1 MAMSDKVKL
10 SDYVARFL
18 AEQGVDTVF
27 ALSGGASLHLI
38 HSVEAHPDLQLVCP
52 LHEQAAAAAADG
64 YSRLSGRFGVAVTT
78 SGPGATN
85 LITGICCSYYDSV
98 PTLFITGQ
106 VSTFRMVGDTGVRQ
120 IGFQETPTVSLVSPV
135 TKYAVTITDPSRI
148 RFELEKAVFMMH
160 SGRPGPALV
169 DIPDNLQ
176 REMIEPGSLEGF
188 RPPVPPTRRFFSA
201 AARKSTVLSLLAAA
215 ERPVIVAG
223 WGVALSGLQAQ
234 FRAFARATGIPVA
247 LTWGAA
253 DLLADDDP
261 LNVGRFG
268 THGARHANFAVQN
281 SDLVLSL
288 GSRLDT
294 KSTGSPVNTFARAA
308 KKIVLDI
315 DANELGK
322 FAKFGLE
329 TDLLIEDDLRIFF
342 DLFSEAELEATV
354 GMREPWLA
362 KIAHWKASLG
372 EFDRNLRAQFSGLN
386 PYDFVT
392 QLSRLAPADAT
403 VVVDTGC
410 AIAWVMQSWEVRS
423 GQRVLHDCNNTAM
436 GWSLGA
442 ALGCHFAE
450 PERPLLV
457 IIGDGSIMMTL
468 QELASIRK
476 HGIPVKIFLLNNSG
490 YAMIQ
495 QTQDQWLG
503 SRYVAS
509 SVAGGL
515 GFPDFGQIAQAFG
528 YKYVE
533 ICERTDVSEILR
545 SNLGSDDP
553 VLFEVVIP
561 PSARVVPQVK
571 FGRPNEDME
580 PLLPRDMFS
589 AQMLI
594 DR

>member
-1 MAMSDKVKL
+1 MSSELKL

-18 AEQGVDTVF
+18 AKQGVDTVF

-85 LITGICCSYYDSV
+85 LITGICCSFYDSV

-135 TKYAVTITDPSRI
+135 TKYAVTVTDPGRI
-148 RFELEKAVFMMH
+148 RHELEKAVFIMK
-160 SGRPGPALV
+160 SGRPGPVLV

-176 REMIEPGSLEGF
+176 REMIEAGSLESF
-188 RPPVPPTRRFFSA
+188 RPPAAPVRRFASA
-201 AARKSTVLSLLAAA
+201 AVSKPTVLSLLAAA

-223 WGVALSGLQAQ
+223 WGVVLAGVQEQ
-234 FRAFARATGIPVA
+234 FRTFVRATGMPVA

-253 DLLADDDP
+253 DLLVDEDP
-261 LNVGRFG
+261 LNIGRFG
-268 THGARHANFAVQN
+268 THGVRHANFAVQN
-281 SDLVLSL
+281 ADLVLSL

-308 KKIVLDI
+308 KKIVIDI

-329 TDLLIEDDLRIFF
+329 ADMLIEDDLRNFL
-342 DLFSEAELEATV
+342 DLFSVVELEATV
-354 GMREPWLA
+354 RRREPWLA
-362 KIAHWKASLG
+362 KIARWRADLG
-372 EFDRNLRAQFSGLN
+372 EFDRNRRRQISGLN
-386 PYDFVT
+386 PYEFVT
-392 QLSRLAPADAT
+392 QLSRLAPDNAT

-410 AIAWVMQSWEVRS
+410 AIAWVMQAWEVRF

-442 ALGCHFAE
+442 ALGCYFAE
-450 PERPLLV
+450 PERPLLI

-476 HGIPVKIFLLNNSG
+476 HAIPAKIFLLNNSG

-509 SVAGGL
+509 SVTGGL
-515 GFPDFGQIAQAFG
+515 GFPDFRQIAHAFG
-528 YKYVE
+528 YKHIE
-533 ICERTDVSEILR
+533 ISERTDMAEILR
-545 SNLGSDDP
+545 GNLESDDP

-561 PSARVVPQVK
+561 SHARVVPQVK

-580 PLLPRDMFS
+580 PLLPRDVFS

>member
-1 MAMSDKVKL
+1 MSGKLKL

-52 LHEQAAAAAADG
+52 LHEQAAAADG
-64 YSRLSGRFGVAVTT
+64 YSRLSGRFGVAITT

-85 LITGICCSYYDSV
+85 LITGICCSFYDSV
-98 PTLFITGQ
+98 PALFITGQ

-120 IGFQETPTVSLVSPV
+120 IGFQETPTVSLVSPI
-135 TKYAVTITDPSRI
+135 TKYAVTVTDPRRI
-148 RFELEKAVFMMH
+148 RYELEKAVFMMN
-160 SGRPGPALV
+160 SGRPGPTLV

-176 REMIEPGSLEGF
+176 REMIEPDSLAGF
-188 RPPVPPTRRFFSA
+188 DPPVASTGRFASA
-201 AARKSTVLSLLAAA
+201 AASKSTLLSLLAAS

-223 WGVALSGLQAQ
+223 WGVVLAGVQEQ

-253 DLLADDDP
+253 DLLVDQDP
-261 LNVGRFG
+261 LNIGRFG
-268 THGARHANFAVQN
+268 THGVRYANFAVQN

-329 TDLLIEDDLRIFF
+329 TDLLIEDDLRSFF
-342 DLFSEAELEATV
+342 DLFGEAELEATA
-354 GMREPWLA
+354 GIHEPWLA
-362 KIAHWKASLG
+362 KIAHWKAALG
-372 EFDRNLRAQFSGLN
+372 EFDRNLRAHLPGLN
-386 PYDFVT
+386 PYEFVT

-410 AIAWVMQSWEVRS
+410 AIAWVMQAWQVRA
-423 GQRVLHDCNNTAM
+423 GQRLLHDCNNTAM

-450 PERPLLV
+450 PDRPLLV

-476 HGIPVKIFLLNNSG
+476 HSIPAKIFLLNNSG

-509 SVAGGL
+509 SLTGGL
-515 GFPDFGQIAQAFG
+515 GFPNFGQIGHAFG
-528 YKYVE
+528 YKHIE
-533 ICERTDVSEILR
+533 ISERTDIPEILR
-545 SNLGSDDP
+545 SNLESDDP

-580 PLLPRDMFS
+580 PLLPRDVFS

>member
-1 MAMSDKVKL
+1 MSGQLKL

-38 HSVEAHPDLQLVCP
+38 HSVEAHPGLQLVCP

-85 LITGICCSYYDSV
+85 IITGICCSFYDSV
-98 PTLFITGQ
+98 PALFITGQ

-120 IGFQETPTVSLVSPV
+120 IGFQETPIVSLVSPV
-135 TKYAVTITDPSRI
+135 TKYAVTVTDPRRI
-148 RFELEKAVFMMH
+148 RYELEKAVFMMN
-160 SGRPGPALV
+160 SGRPGPVLV

-176 REMIEPGSLEGF
+176 REMVEPDLLEGF
-188 RPPVPPTRRFFSA
+188 HLPASPTRRFASA
-201 AARKSTVLSLLAAA
+201 ADSKPIVLSLLAAA
-215 ERPVIVAG
+215 ERPIIVAG
-223 WGVALSGLQAQ
+223 WGVALAGLQAQ
-234 FRAFARATGIPVA
+234 FRSFARATGIPVA

-268 THGARHANFAVQN
+268 THGVRHANFAVQN

-308 KKIVLDI
+308 KKVVLDV

-329 TDLLIEDDLRIFF
+329 TDLLIEDDLRNFF
-342 DLFSEAELEATV
+342 DLFGEAELEATA
-354 GMREPWLA
+354 GMRELWLA
-362 KIAHWKASLG
+362 KIAHWKAALS
-372 EFDRNLRAQFSGLN
+372 EFDRNLREQLPGLN
-386 PYDFVT
+386 PYEFVA

-410 AIAWVMQSWEVRS
+410 AIAWVMQAWQVMP
-423 GQRVLHDCNNTAM
+423 GQRLLHDCNNTAM

-450 PERPLLV
+450 PDRPLLV
-457 IIGDGSIMMTL
+457 IIGDGSMMMTL
-468 QELASIRK
+468 QELASIRR
-476 HGIPVKIFLLNNSG
+476 HSIPAKIFLLNNSG

-515 GFPDFGQIAQAFG
+515 GFPDFARIALAFG
-528 YKYVE
+528 YKHIE
-533 ICERTDVSEILR
+533 ISERTDVSEILR
-545 SNLGSDDP
+545 GNLGSDDP
-553 VLFEVVIP
+553 VLFEVFIP
-561 PSARVVPQVK
+561 ESARVVPQVK

-580 PLLPRDMFS
+580 PLLPREVFS